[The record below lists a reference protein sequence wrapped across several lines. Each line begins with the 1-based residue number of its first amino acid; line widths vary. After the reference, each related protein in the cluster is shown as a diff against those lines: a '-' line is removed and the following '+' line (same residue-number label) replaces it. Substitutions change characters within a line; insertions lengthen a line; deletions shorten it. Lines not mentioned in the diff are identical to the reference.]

1 MAWQNKIHIYKYIYI
16 YIYKS
21 IYKFKQFLTKIIHAY
36 RNKKKLTCRTNEL
49 KEHEFLMYILIS
61 KLRS

>member
-36 RNKKKLTCRTNEL
+36 RNKKKIN
-49 KEHEFLMYILIS
+49 M
-61 KLRS
+61 